1 MWHLDN
7 IRHGKE
13 KKEGLGAG
21 GVWISLCS
29 AQPCPSCAAG
39 VQSCQEVIVS
49 HKADFHQ
56 PLITVINKI
65 KIKLAQLHL
74 QVKGG
79 LKKKKE
85 SKNHYGS
92 TVDEARTC
100 SN

>member
-13 KKEGLGAG
+13 KKEGPGAG

-39 VQSCQEVIVS
+39 VQSCQEVVVS

-65 KIKLAQLHL
+65 KIKACTAAPSSERR
-74 QVKGG
+74 V
-79 LKKKKE
+79 KKKE
-85 SKNHYGS
+85 SKNHYGG
-92 TVDEARTC
+92 TADEARTC

>member
-13 KKEGLGAG
+13 KKEGPGAS
-21 GVWISLCS
+21 GVWISLCL

-39 VQSCQEVIVS
+39 VQSCQEVVVS

-65 KIKLAQLHL
+65 KIKACTAAPSSERG
-74 QVKGG
+74 V
-79 LKKKKE
+79 KKKKRVKK
-85 SKNHYGS
+85 SLRQHSG
-92 TVDEARTC
+92 
-100 SN
+100 